1 MLEFRIGD
9 TAYQAGKL
17 NAFEQLDVAVAL
29 APVLSGAADAI
40 ARVFRGGGGLESGVK
55 ALLDS
60 EPSAVL
66 APLAKALAAMPRE
79 DRRMV
84 VVTAL
89 SKVKWA
95 RQGQQVGWA
104 PLITPG
110 GDIMLADV
118 ADSLPLMAQIVWR
131 VLEQSL
137 ASFSA
142 APPVAGK

>member
-1 MLEFRIGD
+1 MVEFQIGD
-9 TAYQAGKL
+9 TAFRAGKL
-17 NAFEQLDVAVAL
+17 NAFEQMDVAVVL
-29 APVLSGAADAI
+29 LPVISGAADAI

-84 VVTAL
+84 VTTAL
-89 SKVKWA
+89 CKVQWA
-95 RQGQQVGWA
+95 KKGQVGWQV
-104 PLITPG
+104 LCDHQG
-110 GDIMLADV
+110 NIMLNEV
-118 ADSLPLMAQIVWR
+118 ADSLPLMVQIVWR
-131 VLEQSL
+131 VLQPSL

-142 APPVAGK
+142 APPAPGN